1 MAAEDQ
7 SGKAGKLGKDL
18 AEDQSGKAGGNAF
31 LVKPAFLDG
40 SLVECARVGRT
51 GKERLPPE
59 DESKHLQPVTA
70 IIFREGEKAFVM
82 AREIEKSR
90 EIHLKKLLRDGTGAL
105 IVEPPPC
112 AVGENAPAEFA
123 GGQVVHTP
131 KIAEHL
137 GRGRGLLTPAPGAA
151 IKWPAPAL
159 GLDDREAE
167 LIALPFLGKAVG
179 AVLSP
184 RIMSATCSA
193 RRLYVETQE
202 MDQQCFD
209 RFRSQEML
217 QRLGTAGHRARPPG
231 RKRRGFAA
239 EGLPSTRVAQGQ
251 ARLDRLRSGFH
262 WVNRHSENR

>member
-1 MAAEDQ
+1 M
-7 SGKAGKLGKDL
+7 
-18 AEDQSGKAGGNAF
+18 
-31 LVKPAFLDG
+31 
-40 SLVECARVGRT
+40 ECARVGRT

-70 IIFREGEKAFVM
+70 IVFREGEKAFVM

-112 AVGENAPAEFA
+112 TVGENAPAEFA
-123 GGQVVHTP
+123 GGQVVHAP

-151 IKWPAPAL
+151 IKWPAPAF

-179 AVLSP
+179 AVLC
-184 RIMSATCSA
+184 CS
-193 RRLYVETQE
+193 VWE
-202 MDQQCFD
+202 QQ
-209 RFRSQEML
+209 
-217 QRLGTAGHRARPPG
+217 AIGHVLPAVSGEVLLPKACRPPEL
-231 RKRRGFAA
+231 RKDRPDQIVF
-239 EGLPSTRVAQGQ
+239 GLAFIG
-251 ARLDRLRSGFH
+251 
-262 WVNRHSENR
+262 

>member
-1 MAAEDQ
+1 MVFAPPDIAAHLLAQRVVIVARIADRQKVAVLGIEDKQEAIEEDQ
-7 SGKAGKLGKDL
+7 GGLAHLRQRGLGRGCCDGAGKLGKDL

-70 IIFREGEKAFVM
+70 IVFREGEKDFVM

-105 IVEPPPC
+105 IIEPPPC
-112 AVGENAPAEFA
+112 TVGENAPAEFA
-123 GGQVVHTP
+123 GGQVVHAP

-151 IKWPAPAL
+151 IKWPA
-159 GLDDREAE
+159 
-167 LIALPFLGKAVG
+167 
-179 AVLSP
+179 
-184 RIMSATCSA
+184 
-193 RRLYVETQE
+193 
-202 MDQQCFD
+202 
-209 RFRSQEML
+209 
-217 QRLGTAGHRARPPG
+217 QRLDSMTARPN
-231 RKRRGFAA
+231 
-239 EGLPSTRVAQGQ
+239 S
-251 ARLDRLRSGFH
+251 
-262 WVNRHSENR
+262 